1 MCPHLQINCQESMF
15 PAMHMRI
22 VWFKRLRESGHMARK
37 ARTGE
42 RAAQHE
48 QGVLVRD
55 TIAIHFMRMHRDHD
69 YLNTLAR
76 DHPSS
81 YVSLVTKTV
90 PAQARIE
97 VAVEHTVDL
106 GQAMLEASQRLA
118 LAQEQLNM
126 IDITPA
132 TPATP
137 ATSDLSPDTS
147 DVVRDTSDV

>member
-1 MCPHLQINCQESMF
+1 MP
-15 PAMHMRI
+15 
-22 VWFKRLRESGHMARK
+22 RK
-37 ARTGE
+37 PGRTGE

-55 TIAIHFMRMHRDHD
+55 TIAIHFMRMHRDHN
-69 YLNTLAR
+69 YLNTLATE
-76 DHPSS
+76 HPSA

-90 PAQARIE
+90 PQTARLD

-118 LAQEQLNM
+118 AAQATLNL
-126 IDITPA
+126 IDV
-132 TPATP
+132 TP
-137 ATSDLSPDTS
+137 ATSDLAPATS